1 MKKNIQHTV
10 CLFID
15 VGNVLVSKKKLL
27 MTGTVVVLLQ
37 DERVNSMDSNIE
49 NAL

>member
-15 VGNVLVSKKKLL
+15 VGNVFVSKRELL
-27 MTGTVVVLLQ
+27 VTGTAVVLLQ
-37 DERVNSMDSNIE
+37 DERVNSID
-49 NAL
+49 

>member
-15 VGNVLVSKKKLL
+15 VGNVLVSNRELL
-27 MTGTVVVLLQ
+27 VTGTVVVLLQ
-37 DERVNSMDSNIE
+37 DETVNSMDWNIE
-49 NAL
+49 KAL